1 MALRV
6 DDRATG
12 LREIDRFENG
22 VGWIAHPEET
32 MQRASHALEI
42 DGEVWLVDP
51 VDADG
56 LDDLLAEF
64 GDVRGVAVCFAQ
76 HKRDAA
82 EIAARHNV
90 PVYLPDWFDG
100 VAEELPEDTPV
111 ARFGAELSDSGLE
124 AHVVKKG
131 RMWKEVALYDPDRG
145 TLLVPESVGAS
156 EYFLAGDE
164 RLGVHPARRAF
175 PPREAL
181 EEFVSGPDLDV
192 ERILVGH
199 GPGVQTDARAALRD
213 ALEGS
218 RSRMPRLYAEAL
230 WMFRPF

>member
-1 MALRV
+1 MALRI

-22 VGWIAHPEET
+22 VGWLAHPDET
-32 MQRASHALEI
+32 MRRASHALEI
-42 DGEVWLVDP
+42 DSEVWLVDP
-51 VDADG
+51 VDAEG
-56 LDDLLAEF
+56 LDELLAEF
-64 GDVRGVAVCFAQ
+64 GDVRGVVVCFAQ
-76 HKRDAA
+76 HTRDAA
-82 EIAARHNV
+82 RIADRHNV

-100 VAEELPEDTPV
+100 VAEELPEETPV
-111 ARFGAELSDSGLE
+111 ARFGAELSDTGLE

-131 RMWKEVALYDPDRG
+131 RVWKEVALYDPDRG

-181 EEFVSGPDLDV
+181 DAFASDPDVDV
-192 ERILVGH
+192 ERVLVGH
-199 GPGVQTDARAALRD
+199 GSGVQTDARAALRD

-218 RSRMPRLYAEAL
+218 RSRMPRLYAKSL
-230 WMFRPF
+230 RMFLPF